1 MIVRL
6 SSPFHRS
13 WFKGTSKGVF
23 RAFLLVFLLAGLNF
37 VFIAHLSVSAHAKG
51 APVSAATLKNLRGVY
66 VAIWKGHK
74 AKVKIEPNGTLRAV
88 SDNRFDEGRWTVK
101 GNALCVS
108 FKVWTKGRYK
118 CGRVYRN
125 GRWFEGLY
133 KKDGTPRLR
142 FRR

>member
-13 WFKGTSKGVF
+13 WFKDTSRGVF